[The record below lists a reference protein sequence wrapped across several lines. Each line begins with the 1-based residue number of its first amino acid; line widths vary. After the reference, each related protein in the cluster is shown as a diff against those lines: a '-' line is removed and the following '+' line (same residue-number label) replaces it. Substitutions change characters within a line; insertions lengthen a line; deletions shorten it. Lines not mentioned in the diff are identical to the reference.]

1 MRADLHARLSYAL
14 AWIRGRTDARPC
26 AAVILGSGLGAF
38 AAQLARPA
46 VIPYAEIPE
55 FPVSR
60 VVGHAG
66 RLVLGDLA
74 SPAGPVTVAALQ
86 GRVHGYEGWRA
97 EDVAFGARVVAL
109 LGARVLVVTNASGGV
124 NPDLVPGDLVR
135 ITDHLNLSGANPL
148 TGSNDERLGRRFPD
162 MTEAYDDALGAIL
175 DETAARLGVP
185 LRRGVYAC
193 MAGPSYETP
202 AEIRMLRALGADL
215 VGMSTV
221 PEVIAARHMG
231 VKVAGVSLVAN
242 RAAGLSGT
250 PLSHEEVAAVAARE
264 GERVAGLLA
273 AFVPAAVA
281 VAAAR
286 PSRAD

>member
-1 MRADLHARLSYAL
+1 LRAELHARLSYAL
-14 AWIRGRTDARPC
+14 AWIRGRTDARPS

-38 AAQLARPA
+38 AAQLARPV

-55 FPVSR
+55 FPVAR

-66 RLVLGDLA
+66 RLVLGDLD
-74 SPAGPVTVAALQ
+74 SPSGPVTVAALQ

-109 LGARVLVVTNASGGV
+109 LGSRVLVVTNASGGV
-124 NPDLVPGDLVR
+124 NPEFGPGDLVR
-135 ITDHLNLSGANPL
+135 ITDHLNFSGANPL
-148 TGSNDERLGRRFPD
+148 TGMNDDRLGPRFPD
-162 MTEAYDDALGAIL
+162 LTDAYDPGLGALL
-175 DETAARLGVP
+175 DATAARLDVP

-193 MAGPSYETP
+193 MPGPSYETP
-202 AEIRMLRALGADL
+202 AEVRMLRTLGADL

-221 PEVIAARHMG
+221 AEVIAARHMG

-242 RAAGLSGT
+242 RAAGLSGM
-250 PLSHEEVAAVAARE
+250 PLTHEEVAAVAARE
-264 GERVAGLLA
+264 GDRLAALLA

-281 VAAAR
+281 AVPHPR
-286 PSRAD
+286 TH